1 MESSKQPPGDPARD
15 VANSI
20 AIVLALFLV
29 PFLVLITVM
38 KAFECF
44 PKKVKTLKTIAIESV
59 LKPESKQKKKFSG
72 LKKNQQIVCFAE
84 TFALFSQ
91 RVYPNH
97 VFFIF

>member
-1 MESSKQPPGDPARD
+1 
-15 VANSI
+15 
-20 AIVLALFLV
+20 
-29 PFLVLITVM
+29 M
-38 KAFECF
+38 KAFERF

-97 VFFIF
+97 VFFIFWKTQKYIILVGKLTFLKSKNIVFKNYA